1 MGHCHRASFGDL
13 LAETWDDG
21 AVGAEDVAETGG
33 HELGSA
39 FFPAGFDGKAKRLD
53 IDLRQT
59 FGATHDVGR
68 VDCLVGGH
76 HDHLL
81 DIIFYTFVS
90 YVA

>member
-1 MGHCHRASFGDL
+1 MGHCHRAAFGDL
-13 LAETWDDG
+13 LTETRDDG

-39 FFPAGFDGKAKRLD
+39 LLLDGFDGKAEGLD
-53 IDLRQT
+53 VDFRQT
-59 FGATHDVGR
+59 FGATHDIGR